1 MAKDIK
7 LPRLRDLV
15 KEHPAFEVTSK
26 LEQLAKEYE
35 ALVIWC
41 PKYHCELKPIEGFW
55 CYLKG
60 YVRRNNDQNFQ
71 NLLPLISL
79 SIEKYKESRIKL
91 CMKYWN
97 YEILNIEMYD
107 SGATYQ
113 EVLQSLF
120 GAKSNSNVKTHK
132 KLSIITL
139 F

>member
-71 NLLPLISL
+71 NLLPLFSL
-79 SIEKYKESRIKL
+79 SIEKYKESRINGKL
-91 CMKYWN
+91 CHRFWKC
-97 YEILNIEMYD
+97 IEMYD

-120 GAKSNSNVKTHK
+120 GAKSSSNVKTHK

-139 F
+139 L